1 MDAEE
6 HLEMRLELAKTKIK
20 RLERKVTAVGEQV
33 GDMQGLISSILPLL
47 DREGGAHPPG
57 G

>member
-20 RLERKVTAVGEQV
+20 RLERKAKAMVEQV
-33 GDMQGLISSILPLL
+33 GEMQGLISSILPLL
-47 DREGGAHPPG
+47 DREGGA
-57 G
+57 